1 MNMNR
6 ETIKLSDKN
15 LNAQMQNVR
24 HSVTRDIGHFFL
36 THRILFCTIDDLFL
50 SPRAEKFLRVRGIV
64 YLGDLIQQKEAC
76 LLEACLLKEPELT
89 QITLHEIKSTLA
101 KFGLK
106 FDTYVPGWN
115 TIKAITLE

>member
-6 ETIKLSDKN
+6 ETIKLSEKSIV
-15 LNAQMQNVR
+15 AQMQNVR

-50 SPRAEKFLRVRGIV
+50 SPHAEKFLRNRGIV
-64 YLGDLIQQKEAC
+64 YLGDLVQQKEKH
-76 LLEACLLKEPELT
+76 LLKEPELT
-89 QITLHEIKSTLA
+89 QITLYEMKSTLA